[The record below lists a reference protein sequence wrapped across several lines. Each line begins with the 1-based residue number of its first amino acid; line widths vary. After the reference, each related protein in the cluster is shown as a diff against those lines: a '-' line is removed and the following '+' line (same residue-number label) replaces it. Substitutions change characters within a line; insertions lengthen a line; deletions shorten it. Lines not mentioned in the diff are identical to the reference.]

1 MAGFLVKFPVFPN
14 IETDFPMFFIIIIYN
29 YHLTS
34 LLPMPK
40 ILQCLENKANF
51 FYLPCA
57 FVPQKKLHLLFL
69 LGGFSR
75 KLFGKRQ
82 ASLEA
87 ENRAMSS

>member
-29 YHLTS
+29 YYLTS

-51 FYLPCA
+51 FLFAMCICA
-57 FVPQKKLHLLFL
+57 
-69 LGGFSR
+69 SE
-75 KLFGKRQ
+75 
-82 ASLEA
+82 EA
-87 ENRAMSS
+87 PFAVSTWRIL